1 MHIRYPFG
9 DELNSA
15 MIFGSGFTYSAEL
28 AICVVK
34 SVFDFLFLYLVLL
47 VHMNSMLDEE
57 SEEEKKS

>member
-1 MHIRYPFG
+1 MRDSTLI
-9 DELNSA
+9 EC
-15 MIFGSGFTYSAEL
+15 ISGTHLGMNAVL

>member
-1 MHIRYPFG
+1 MKDSTFI
-9 DELNSA
+9 EC
-15 MIFGSGFTYSAEL
+15 ISGVHLGMNAVL